1 MCSQSDNVVL
11 MCSRAGLCYYT
22 DPNNLGVQKTLN
34 FDGGS
39 LHVVKGQECNE
50 LIVKCHE
57 RTLYLRASSQW
68 EAAQVKTVGF
78 VSWFKCTSP
87 ILPVGGGGKCIYMYT
102 YVYVE
107 THTVG
112 VGAGKLPLPLPL
124 PLSAPLPP
132 LLLASLF
139 SPPSLPPSTR
149 PQQRKNVKNQGTL

>member
-1 MCSQSDNVVL
+1 VGGGGESGGSSCLRLVCVTTSLVSYDARLSLAIALRMCSLSDNVVL

-68 EAAQVKTVGF
+68 EAAQVKTVG
-78 VSWFKCTSP
+78 
-87 ILPVGGGGKCIYMYT
+87 
-102 YVYVE
+102 
-107 THTVG
+107 
-112 VGAGKLPLPLPL
+112 
-124 PLSAPLPP
+124 
-132 LLLASLF
+132 
-139 SPPSLPPSTR
+139 
-149 PQQRKNVKNQGTL
+149 VKIRAM